1 MVRRSPVW
9 TGKHGDVLFHLQA
22 KCNQMTQAWTIRE
35 HRKRL
40 GLSQRKLAK
49 RAGVSFRNL
58 QMWEG
63 FESCP
68 TIESIARLAVA
79 LGVQPSAILTRAP
92 RAEWWNRLPPER
104 KPAMQQDNPDFMAGV
119 RYVID
124 NLMTTEEALTHIE
137 PVIPILQLRDAL
149 RQYPVGLRASDRDG
163 WLLLPEDVEYLC
175 RMMGWRYIIGV
186 GSDPT
191 TDAQSAPSPR

>member
-1 MVRRSPVW
+1 
-9 TGKHGDVLFHLQA
+9 
-22 KCNQMTQAWTIRE
+22 MTQAWTIRE

-58 QMWEG
+58 QQWEG

-68 TIESIARLAVA
+68 TIESLARLAVA
-79 LGVQPSAILTRAP
+79 LDVQPSAILTRAP
-92 RAEWWNRLPPER
+92 RAEWWNRLPTER
-104 KPAMQQDNPDFMAGV
+104 KPAMQQDNPDFMLGV

-124 NLMTTEEALTHIE
+124 NLMTTEEALAHIE
-137 PVIPILQLRDAL
+137 PATTILQLRDAL

-163 WLLLPEDVEYLC
+163 WLLLPEDMEYLC
-175 RMMGWRYIIGV
+175 RMMGWRYIIGR
-186 GSDPT
+186 SDPT